1 MKPARIILS
10 FTTAIILLAAAG
22 CSTTRRIPEGELLYT
37 GLKGLKVE
45 TTDSMRLAPGVKEVL
60 QEAVDVEPTPKTL
73 FVLPVGLWVYNNW
86 SDSAKGIK
94 GWIYNKLVKEPVL
107 VSDVRP
113 ALRTKMLDEILDNN
127 GYFRGTATY
136 ELVQP
141 KNKKKAAILYTVN
154 PGPVYTIDTLRLLP
168 DTCRLNH
175 LIDSIARRDPYLR
188 PGERFCMDSLSSA
201 RTRIATRLQNRGYYF
216 FRPEYIE
223 YLADSL
229 MNPGHIA
236 LQMTVASNIPHAG
249 TLRYKTGKINV
260 YTFRSNGG
268 GTPDTTE
275 LSHGITL
282 VEMKPSRLRKKLITE
297 NVLFREGKTFSVR
310 DINRTQTYLSRLG
323 IFNAINI
330 EAYPDT
336 TAAEP
341 TLDVT
346 VGCTFDVPL
355 EAMLE
360 VNASSKSNSYIG
372 PGLIFGVKNHNA
384 FCGGEQLGV
393 QVNGSYEWQTGSGH
407 KSIFN
412 SY

>member
-168 DTCRLNH
+168 DTCRLN
-175 LIDSIARRDPYLR
+175 
-188 PGERFCMDSLSSA
+188 
-201 RTRIATRLQNRGYYF
+201 Q
-216 FRPEYIE
+216 
-223 YLADSL
+223 
-229 MNPGHIA
+229 
-236 LQMTVASNIPHAG
+236 
-249 TLRYKTGKINV
+249 
-260 YTFRSNGG
+260 
-268 GTPDTTE
+268 
-275 LSHGITL
+275 
-282 VEMKPSRLRKKLITE
+282 
-297 NVLFREGKTFSVR
+297 
-310 DINRTQTYLSRLG
+310 
-323 IFNAINI
+323 
-330 EAYPDT
+330 
-336 TAAEP
+336 
-341 TLDVT
+341 
-346 VGCTFDVPL
+346 
-355 EAMLE
+355 
-360 VNASSKSNSYIG
+360 IG
-372 PGLIFGVKNHNA
+372 RAHV
-384 FCGGEQLGV
+384 
-393 QVNGSYEWQTGSGH
+393 
-407 KSIFN
+407 
-412 SY
+412 

>member
-1 MKPARIILS
+1 
-10 FTTAIILLAAAG
+10 
-22 CSTTRRIPEGELLYT
+22 
-37 GLKGLKVE
+37 
-45 TTDSMRLAPGVKEVL
+45 MRLAPGVKEVL

-260 YTFRSNGG
+260 YTS
-268 GTPDTTE
+268 
-275 LSHGITL
+275 
-282 VEMKPSRLRKKLITE
+282 
-297 NVLFREGKTFSVR
+297 
-310 DINRTQTYLSRLG
+310 
-323 IFNAINI
+323 
-330 EAYPDT
+330 
-336 TAAEP
+336 
-341 TLDVT
+341 
-346 VGCTFDVPL
+346 
-355 EAMLE
+355 
-360 VNASSKSNSYIG
+360 ASSMPSTSRHI
-372 PGLIFGVKNHNA
+372 PTPR
-384 FCGGEQLGV
+384 QP
-393 QVNGSYEWQTGSGH
+393 SPRST
-407 KSIFN
+407 
-412 SY
+412 